1 MSRPLGLFEGF
12 GVELEYMIVRRSD
25 LAVAPVADEVL
36 KAAAGSIV
44 SEVELGAL
52 AWCNELV
59 LHVIELK
66 TNGPAPSLEGLAEEF
81 QTGVRRVNE
90 ILGPLDCRL
99 LPTAMHPWMDPLRET
114 RLWPHEYSAVYE
126 SYNRIF
132 GCQGH
137 GWSNLQSLHMNLPW
151 KDADEFGRLHAAIR
165 LVLPVLPALA
175 ASSPIYEGRVTGLA
189 DNRLAMY
196 RLNQRR
202 IPLIAGAV
210 VPEPIFSPDEYRER
224 ILKRIYRKIAAFD
237 PDRILQHEWLNS
249 RGAIA
254 RFDRQTFEIRVLD
267 IQEAPTA
274 DLAMYALIVE
284 VLKAL
289 TEERWSAYGVQKRW
303 PVEPLVEILEGTIVG
318 GGEAMIRNV
327 SYLETL
333 GISDTP
339 ALSGR
344 DLWRRLAG
352 RLAREG
358 RLDDWPILGR
368 WLEMTDLA
376 GRIIGA
382 VGNGRSRRRLE
393 SVYRKLADCLEEGK
407 LFDVGSDGDTQL

>member
-1 MSRPLGLFEGF
+1 MSRPLGLFEGY
-12 GVELEYMIVRRSD
+12 GVELEYMIVRQSD
-25 LAVAPVADEVL
+25 LTVAPVADQVL
-36 KAAAGSIV
+36 RSVAGSIV

-66 TNGPAPSLEGLAEEF
+66 TNGPAPSLDGLAAEF
-81 QTGVRRVNE
+81 QAGVRRVNG
-90 ILGPLDCRL
+90 ILAGLDCRL

-114 RLWPHEYSAVYE
+114 QLWPHEYSAVYE

-175 ASSPIYEGRVTGLA
+175 ASSPIYEGRVTGLS

-210 VPEPIFSPDEYRER
+210 IPEPVFSPEEYHAR
-224 ILKRIYRKIAAFD
+224 ILQRIYREIAPLD
-237 PDRILQHEWLNS
+237 PDRILRHEWLNS

-254 RFDRQTFEIRVLD
+254 RFDRQTFEVRVLD
-267 IQEAPTA
+267 IQEAPGA
-274 DLAMYALIVE
+274 DLALYSLIVE

-289 TEERWSAYGVQKRW
+289 VEERWCDYASQKQW
-303 PVEPLVEILEGTIVG
+303 QVEPLVDLLEGAIVG
-318 GGEAMIRNV
+318 GGETMIRDAE
-327 SYLETL
+327 YLEML
-333 GISDTP
+333 GIRDAK

-344 DLWRRLAG
+344 ELWRRLAR
-352 RLAREG
+352 RLAQEG
-358 RLDDWPILGR
+358 RLRDSPFLQRLLG
-368 WLEMTDLA
+368 MKDLA
-376 GRIIGA
+376 ERILIA
-382 VGNGRSRRRLE
+382 VGDDRSHPHLE
-393 SVYRKLADCLEEGK
+393 SVYRKLADCLEEGE
-407 LFDVGSDGDTQL
+407 LFDVGPDGGSEL